1 VAQFL
6 VGEWV
11 IVMDKIFN
19 QIYSENVWNDP
30 FSRSGTGSNLVQT
43 QKIRIA
49 LPAIIEKYKIKSFL
63 DIPCGDFFWMKE
75 IQPILSKTLNSYIG
89 GDIVEDLIEQ
99 NTRQFSNSKFKFVFF
114 DIQNSL
120 LPRADVVFCR
130 DCLVHFSYEDIFKA
144 VHNIKKS
151 QSKYLLTTTFPR
163 RKNRNI
169 ITGAWFPINLQNF
182 PFYFRKPLEIIEED
196 CTEDDRAYIDKSIA
210 LWEIRRISITKFR
223 IALFMFSAMRKLISI
238 TRRWKEQVLQ
248 K

>member
-1 VAQFL
+1 M
-6 VGEWV
+6 E
-11 IVMDKIFN
+11 KIFN
-19 QIYSENVWNDP
+19 QIYRENIWNDP

-49 LPAIIEKYKIKSFL
+49 IPAIIEKYGIKSFL

-75 IQPILSKTLNSYIG
+75 IQPTLSKILNSYIG

-169 ITGAWFPINLQNF
+169 ITGAWLPINLQNF